1 MVAGRRGARTLTPLR
16 ALLRHAGQIGIQSE
30 LD

>member
-1 MVAGRRGARTLTPLR
+1 MVAGRRGARTLTPPP

-30 LD
+30 FD